1 MERIGV
7 RELRQSA
14 SEYLARVEAGESLEI
29 TRRGR
34 VVAVLVPAVSGAEP
48 RTQLLASGRL
58 LGRRG
63 DLRADLGGARPA
75 GRSISAALHEQREER

>member
-14 SEYLARVEAGESLEI
+14 SEYLSRVEAGESLEV

-34 VVAVLVPAVSGAEP
+34 VVAVLVPATSGADT

-58 LGRRG
+58 LAGRG
-63 DLRADLGGARPA
+63 DLRAELGASRPA
-75 GRSISAALHEQREER
+75 GRSISAALQQQREQR